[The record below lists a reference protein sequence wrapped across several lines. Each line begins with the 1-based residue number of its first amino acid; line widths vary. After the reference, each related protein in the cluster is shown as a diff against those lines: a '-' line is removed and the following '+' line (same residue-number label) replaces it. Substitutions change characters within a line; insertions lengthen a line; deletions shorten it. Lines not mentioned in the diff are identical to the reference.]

1 MQHHEVATMY
11 ALSAEDLERLGLAS
25 LGLTISSQRA
35 ALRAGEELSSIG
47 VAASGAYLMIWLGL
61 LGRLIDAR
69 SPETVTESMQRFGDE
84 WQRRLRHDL
93 RLWLATVL
101 ETSDRLGTI
110 ATPSP
115 MRTAP
120 PRRRAAG

>member
-1 MQHHEVATMY
+1 MY
-11 ALSAEDLERLGLAS
+11 ALSAEDLERLGLAG

-47 VAASGAYLMIWLGL
+47 VAAGGAYLMIWLGL
-61 LGRLIDAR
+61 LGRLLDAR
-69 SPETVTESMQRFGDE
+69 SPETVTESVQRFGDE
-84 WQRRLRHDL
+84 WQRRLRHDV

-110 ATPSP
+110 AATPP
-115 MRTAP
+115 VRTS